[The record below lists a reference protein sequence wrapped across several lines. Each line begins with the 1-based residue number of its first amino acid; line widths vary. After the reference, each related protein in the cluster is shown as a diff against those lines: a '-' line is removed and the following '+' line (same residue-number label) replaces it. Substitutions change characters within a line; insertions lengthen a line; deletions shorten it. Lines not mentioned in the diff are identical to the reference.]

1 MDSYMTERM
10 DMRVYVLFL
19 RLRTYVVHKTVKQR
33 RKTRRGGQGEPGN
46 VKSYNWHQGPEV
58 ASLRGTMQGK

>member
-19 RLRTYVVHKTVKQR
+19 RLRTYVVHKTVK
-33 RKTRRGGQGEPGN
+33 
-46 VKSYNWHQGPEV
+46 
-58 ASLRGTMQGK
+58 